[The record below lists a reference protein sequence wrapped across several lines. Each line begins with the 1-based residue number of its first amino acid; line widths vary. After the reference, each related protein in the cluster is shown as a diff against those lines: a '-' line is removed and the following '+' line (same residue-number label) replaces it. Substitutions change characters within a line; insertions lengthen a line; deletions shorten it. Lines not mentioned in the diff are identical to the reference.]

1 METKRQ
7 RATQNVL
14 WSCCPKHVRCP
25 RRTQNSNHTPPS
37 ALDNCRNG
45 SERHPWWL
53 AGARALLGTVTGTPT
68 RGSGTCWLHRW
79 GGCQTFCSLQFE
91 LRNLLI
97 LWLRRLN
104 FGPLSTLR
112 GPNRHTASH
121 FKSSTDRSPLAN
133 LSGSTPSTNSPPKAV
148 DHLHRILI
156 YFYTIIQNRQSL
168 HPNNFQAILRVLKS
182 TKHKPKKSSRA
193 HNLNTLP
200 LC

>member
-1 METKRQ
+1 MRWTVVAVRPRHERWWRKVLVETKRQ

-53 AGARALLGTVTGTPT
+53 AGARALLGTATGTPT

-133 LSGSTPSTNSPPKAV
+133 LQGHNQAQTPHPK
-148 DHLHRILI
+148 RS
-156 YFYTIIQNRQSL
+156 II
-168 HPNNFQAILRVLKS
+168 FIE
-182 TKHKPKKSSRA
+182 SSFIFI
-193 HNLNTLP
+193 P
-200 LC
+200 